1 VRKIIRRSGAEG
13 AGARV
18 GGDEAA
24 TASFGN
30 ALHQAHDAHM
40 GLHVEGFTILRVSSL
55 NYTWVYT

>member
-30 ALHQAHDAHM
+30 AL
-40 GLHVEGFTILRVSSL
+40 R
-55 NYTWVYT
+55 YTKPTAPAKSGSCTALPGR